1 MENFKD
7 SLINKKKIGIVC
19 NDAGGSEIISAWL
32 FQKKKN
38 FIYSLRDLQKKFL
51 VKNLKKKKK
60 F

>member
-32 FQKKKN
+32 FQKKK
-38 FIYSLRDLQKKFL
+38 ILSIL
-51 VKNLKKKKK
+51 
-60 F
+60 